1 MILHWIRASRP
12 KTLLASLVPVYI
24 GSVLA
29 YSKYGIIEFQI
40 PMLCF
45 LFSLLVQIGTN
56 FANDYFDYVK
66 GGDTRSRIGP
76 ERMVQS
82 GVIQPRKMLMASILI
97 SILALFVGLILFG
110 SSEVHPSVL
119 PLGIV
124 CILCAFFYTGGPFPI
139 AYNALGD
146 VFVILFFGFVA
157 VVITEYFISSSLGFY
172 FAPTYHIGFCVG
184 LIINNLLIVNNY
196 RDFEEDSKSGKRTTI
211 VLLGR
216 KFGMLFFFVG
226 SIVACILPALFDPN
240 CWLCLLNIPFVIMIA
255 RKLSSSSTKSDF
267 DQVLTLSALLMVS
280 YSISI
285 SLGILS

>member
-12 KTLLASLVPVYI
+12 KTLLASLVPVFI

-29 YSKYGIIEFQI
+29 YSKHGIIGFQI

-66 GGDTRSRIGP
+66 GGDTQSRIGP
-76 ERMVQS
+76 DRMVQS

-97 SILALFVGLILFG
+97 SFLALLVGLILFG
-110 SSEVHPSVL
+110 SAEVHSGVL

-124 CILCAFFYTGGPFPI
+124 CILCAFFYTGGPYPI

-146 VFVILFFGFVA
+146 LFVILFFGFVA
-157 VVITEYFISSSLGFY
+157 VILTEYFISSSLGFS

-211 VLLGR
+211 VLFGR
-216 KFGMLFFFVG
+216 KFGMLFFLAG

-240 CWLCLLNIPFVIMIA
+240 CWLCLLNIPFVIMIS
-255 RKLSSSSTKSDF
+255 RRLSSSSTKDDF
-267 DQVLTLSALLMVS
+267 NQVLTLSALLMVS